1 MTQFDHQR
9 RGQSILQVDVEGLR
23 RGWYSDKYFE
33 NSVHVLEGAKAAGY
47 GFAGEAVRELPFDA
61 AGSPIGDIVVEAQIF
76 NRRKPYAVVA
86 GTDVALTM
94 LRHASGG
101 YRGKRYQLGWKA
113 LDVEAVEDGSL
124 TRFAGDTEDVDPV
137 IRVRGRYREFALL
150 ETPILGVLTRA
161 SRIATNCYD
170 VLSVSN
176 GKPILFFPAR
186 FDLPQTQA
194 LDGYAYYVA
203 VQRYNHESGR
213 SAGAYVSTDA
223 QAAWWGGRGGGTLP
237 HALVA
242 CFLGDTAEAMV
253 AYARYAALDVPRMA
267 LVDFNNDAVGA
278 ARATLAAYWPHYADA
293 FQRGDSE
300 GMTRWTLS
308 GIRLDHSSNM
318 RDVSLPDDAP
328 KGVSAPLVRLVR
340 AALDSTWEGWVL
352 PENLIDAAQAF
363 CRGVKIVVSGGFNQA
378 RVAQF
383 EADGVPVD
391 MYGVG
396 SSLLQSTSETST
408 DYTMDL
414 VRVEL
419 NGQWVEM
426 AKLGRKANENPELR
440 PVDLSVFA

>member
-1 MTQFDHQR
+1 MTLFDHQR
-9 RGQSILQVDVEGLR
+9 RGQAVIQVDVAGLR

-33 NSVHVLEGAKAAGY
+33 NSVAVLQGAKAAGY
-47 GFAGEAVRELPFDA
+47 GYQGHDHRPLPHDPT
-61 AGSPIGDIVVEAQIF
+61 GLPIGDLVVEAQIF

-86 GTDVALTM
+86 GVDAALTM
-94 LRHASGG
+94 FRHATGTQ
-101 YRGKRYQLGWKA
+101 RGKRYIPGWKTLEVA
-113 LDVEAVEDGSL
+113 AVEDGTL
-124 TRFAGDTEDVDPV
+124 TCFAGDTEDVDPV

-203 VQRYNHESGR
+203 VQRFNHE
-213 SAGAYVSTDA
+213 AGHHTAAYVSTDA

-253 AYARYAALDVPRMA
+253 AFARYTGLHVPRMA

-278 ARATLAAYWPHYADA
+278 ARATLQAYWPHYAA
-293 FQRGDSE
+293 AYERGDRDE
-300 GMTRWTLS
+300 MQRWTLN
-308 GIRLDHSSNM
+308 GVRLDHAARM
-318 RDVSLPDDAP
+318 RDVSLPEDAP
-328 KGVSAPLVRLVR
+328 PGVSAPLVRMMR
-340 AALDSTWEGWVL
+340 AALDSTPDGWEVPAHL
-352 PENLIDAAQAF
+352 REAAREF
-363 CRGVKIVVSGGFNQA
+363 CRGVKIVVSGGFNRA
-378 RVAQF
+378 RIQQF

-396 SSLLQSTSETST
+396 SSLLGSTSETST
-408 DYTMDL
+408 DYTMDV
-414 VRVEL
+414 VRVQV
-419 NGQWVEM
+419 NGEWVDM
-426 AKLGRKANENPELR
+426 AKLGRKANDNPDLQR
-440 PVDLSVFA
+440 IDLSHF

>member
-9 RGQSILQVDVEGLR
+9 RGQSILQVDIDGLR

-33 NSVHVLEGAKAAGY
+33 NSVHVLEGAKASDY
-47 GFAGEAVRELPFDA
+47 GFAGQPTRPLPIDP
-61 AGSPIGDIVVEAQIF
+61 AGVEIGDLEVEAQIF
-76 NRRKPYAVVA
+76 NRRRPYAVVA

-94 LRHASGG
+94 LRHASGMYQG
-101 YRGKRYQLGWKA
+101 QRYRPGWKKLEVA
-113 LDVEAVEDGSL
+113 AVEDGAL

-194 LDGYAYYVA
+194 VDGYAYYVA
-203 VQRYNHESGR
+203 VQRYNHETSQ
-213 SAGAYVSTDA
+213 SAGAFVSTDA

-253 AYARYAALDVPRMA
+253 AYARYARLDVPRMA

-278 ARATLAAYWPHYADA
+278 SRATLAAYWPHYAEAYARDDA
-293 FQRGDSE
+293 E
-300 GMTRWTLS
+300 GMQRWTLS
-308 GIRLDHSSNM
+308 GVRLDHSAKM
-318 RDVSLPDDAP
+318 RDLSLPDDAP
-328 KGVSAPLVRLVR
+328 TGVSAELVRMVR
-340 AALDSTWEGWVL
+340 AALDSTWEGWQVPSPL
-352 PENLIDAAQAF
+352 TDAARDF
-363 CRGVKIVVSGGFNQA
+363 CRGVKIVVSGGFNRDRIQ
-378 RVAQF
+378 QF
-383 EADGVPVD
+383 EANKVPVD

-396 SSLLQSTSETST
+396 SSLLQSTSDTST
-408 DYTMDL
+408 DYTMDI
-414 VRVEL
+414 VRVKL
-419 NGQWVEM
+419 AGQWVDM
-426 AKLGRKANENPELR
+426 AKLGRKANDNPELF
-440 PVDLSVFA
+440 PVDLSLFA